1 MDSAIQLLNN
11 WGQIL
16 HKVGGGRV
24 GGGDMG
30 GTLEGSLGVSDPP
43 RSSNPDPVK
52 DKIRSLFYPV
62 LDKRLFFMTQFKI
75 IAQMPPSSRYFLFR

>member
-1 MDSAIQLLNN
+1 MR
-11 WGQIL
+11 GGGGG
-16 HKVGGGRV
+16 VGG

-30 GTLEGSLGVSDPP
+30 GTLEGSLGVADPP

-62 LDKRLFFMTQFKI
+62 
-75 IAQMPPSSRYFLFR
+75 

>member
-1 MDSAIQLLNN
+1 M
-11 WGQIL
+11 
-16 HKVGGGRV
+16 GGGA
-24 GGGDMG
+24 GGDMG

-62 LDKRLFFMTQFKI
+62 
-75 IAQMPPSSRYFLFR
+75 